1 MLIFSRF
8 RLGRPA
14 AEAWLKDL
22 EALASCKEAVAAI
35 MAVADKVLEEGVAK
49 QATLHSFF
57 QKTVA
62 ILDLV
67 ANKDNIK

>member
-1 MLIFSRF
+1 M
-8 RLGRPA
+8 
-14 AEAWLKDL
+14 
-22 EALASCKEAVAAI
+22 AAI